1 MNLILF
7 ILAIIII
14 SILSSILTFRN
25 ENKKDKLLHEKKIN
39 NSLYN
44 NFVELSK
51 KDNRKVEYKEY
62 LNGEHWKDIR
72 LKALDRAGNRCQLC
86 CNTDNLNVHH
96 NTYKNIGHEDLKDLV
111 VLCRECHAKFHD
123 KLY

>member
-1 MNLILF
+1 MFF
-7 ILAIIII
+7 ILLVFIVIFV
-14 SILSSILTFRN
+14 SILCSILVSKN
-25 ENKKDKLLHEKKIN
+25 EDKKDKILLERKNDRIYKDFI
-39 NSLYN
+39 
-44 NFVELSK
+44 ELSK

-111 VLCRECHAKFHD
+111 VLCRECHSKFHD

>member
-1 MNLILF
+1 MYF
-7 ILAIIII
+7 ILLVIIVIFV
-14 SILSSILTFRN
+14 SILCSILVSKN
-25 ENKKDKLLHEKKIN
+25 EDKKDKILLERKNDRIYKDFI
-39 NSLYN
+39 
-44 NFVELSK
+44 ELSK

>member
-1 MNLILF
+1 MYF
-7 ILAIIII
+7 ILLVIIVIFV
-14 SILSSILTFRN
+14 SILCSILVSKN
-25 ENKKDKLLHEKKIN
+25 EDKKDKMLLERKNDRIYKDFI
-39 NSLYN
+39 
-44 NFVELSK
+44 ELSK

-62 LNGEHWKDIR
+62 LNGDHWKDIR

-96 NTYKNIGHEDLKDLV
+96 NTYKNIGREDLKDLV

>member
-1 MNLILF
+1 MFF
-7 ILAIIII
+7 ILLVFIVIFV
-14 SILSSILTFRN
+14 SILCSILVSKN
-25 ENKKDKLLHEKKIN
+25 EDKKDKMLLERKNDRIYKDFI
-39 NSLYN
+39 
-44 NFVELSK
+44 ELSK

-111 VLCRECHAKFHD
+111 VLCRECHSKFHD

>member
-1 MNLILF
+1 MYF
-7 ILAIIII
+7 ILLVIIVIFV
-14 SILSSILTFRN
+14 SILCSILVSKN
-25 ENKKDKLLHEKKIN
+25 EDKKDNILLERKNDRIYKDFI
-39 NSLYN
+39 
-44 NFVELSK
+44 ELSK
-51 KDNRKVEYKEY
+51 KDNRKLEYKEY